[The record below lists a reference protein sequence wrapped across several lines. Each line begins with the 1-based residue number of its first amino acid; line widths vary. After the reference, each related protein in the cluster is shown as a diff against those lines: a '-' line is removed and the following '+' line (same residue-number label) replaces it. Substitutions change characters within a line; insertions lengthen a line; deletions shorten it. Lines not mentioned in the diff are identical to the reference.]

1 MVAFDCVDQD
11 GKPCKLAL
19 TIERDLVTL
28 AVVPNSAGSPR
39 HGATV
44 SAREMRRVAHA
55 ILLLLEHQPSERDRR
70 FELACFAIGGLAPE
84 FRKSGADQNPDE
96 IAKRAVE
103 LADAT
108 VRALGSPDEAS
119 SSSLGEENA

>member
-1 MVAFDCVDQD
+1 MVAFPCVDQE

-19 TIERDLVTL
+19 TIEDDRVTL
-28 AVVPNSAGSPR
+28 AVLPDSAGSPR
-39 HGATV
+39 HWATV

-55 ILLLLEHQPSERDRR
+55 ILSLLGHQPFERDRR
-70 FELACFAIGGLAPE
+70 FELACFAISGLAPE
-84 FRKSGADQNPDE
+84 FHKSGADENPDE

-108 VRALGSPDEAS
+108 VRALGLPDEARCPRP
-119 SSSLGEENA
+119 GEENA